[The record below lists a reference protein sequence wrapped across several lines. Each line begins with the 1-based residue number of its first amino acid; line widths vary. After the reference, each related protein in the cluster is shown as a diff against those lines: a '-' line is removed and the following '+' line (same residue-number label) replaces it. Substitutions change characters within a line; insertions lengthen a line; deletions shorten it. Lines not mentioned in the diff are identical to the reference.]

1 MEDVIRFGGLIA
13 LVGIVLTLAVLSN
26 RITDR
31 IRIPAPALFL
41 IVAAIAVDLFPK
53 LGGLS
58 ITDVQRIVTVA
69 LIFILFDGGMHLGW
83 SRLRSNAGAVL
94 WLGIVGTVV
103 TAAATAFLARYVFR
117 FDWHTA
123 LLIGTALSPTDPAVV
138 FSVLGR
144 REVGGRSG
152 VLLEGESG
160 ANDPVS
166 IALMAALLLAESDSG
181 GHAIAVITR
190 EFVLQMSVGLAVG
203 VVMGLAV
210 AWMAKRVSLP
220 SEGLYP
226 IRTLA
231 AALVVYGVATVAH
244 GSGYLA
250 VFVAGILVGD
260 EPILF
265 RNEVHRFHSAVASLG
280 EIVAFGL
287 LGLTISVHTLGQ
299 GHAWEIGLALAVL
312 LAVVVRPVLVG
323 AVMLPIRLDRGERAF
338 VLFSGLKGAVPILL
352 GTYVLA
358 AGTATALQVYDL
370 IFIVVLFSVIVQGGL
385 VPTLARWCRVP
396 MRTVE
401 IEPLIEPP
409 PMTA

>member
-1 MEDVIRFGGLIA
+1 MDDVIRFGALIGG
-13 LVGIVLTLAVLSN
+13 VGIALTLAVLSN
-26 RITDR
+26 RVTDR
-31 IRIPAPALFL
+31 IRVPAPAVFL
-41 IVAAIAVDLFPK
+41 IVAAIAVDIFPK

-58 ITDVQRIVTVA
+58 ITNVQRIVTVA
-69 LIFILFDGGMHLGW
+69 LVFILFDGGMSLGW

-94 WLGIVGTVV
+94 WLGIVGTLV
-103 TAAATAFLARYVFR
+103 TAAATAALARYVFR

-152 VLLEGESG
+152 ILLGGESG
-160 ANDPVS
+160 ANDPVG
-166 IALMAALLLAESDSG
+166 IALMAALLLAETDSG
-181 GHAIAVITR
+181 GHAVGVITR
-190 EFVLQMSVGLAVG
+190 EFAVQMGVGLAVG
-203 VVMGLAV
+203 VVLGLGLG
-210 AWMAKRVSLP
+210 WLTKKVSLP

-231 AALVVYGVATVAH
+231 AALAIYGVATVAH

-250 VFVAGILVGD
+250 VFVAGILIGD

-280 EIVAFGL
+280 EIVAFVL
-287 LGLTISVHTLGQ
+287 LGLTVSVHTLGQ

-338 VLFSGLKGAVPILL
+338 VLFAGLKGAVPILL

-370 IFIVVLFSVIVQGGL
+370 IFIVVLFSVIVQGGM

-396 MRTVE
+396 MRMVE
-401 IEPLIEPP
+401 VEPLIEPP
-409 PMTA
+409 PATA